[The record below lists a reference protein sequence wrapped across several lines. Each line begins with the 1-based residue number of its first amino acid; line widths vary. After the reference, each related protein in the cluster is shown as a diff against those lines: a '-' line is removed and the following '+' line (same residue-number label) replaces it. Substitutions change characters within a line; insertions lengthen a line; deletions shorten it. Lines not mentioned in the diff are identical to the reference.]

1 MCVNKNHKLFIKLE
15 NYKDIEKF
23 KHKVFHPK
31 NRGGAVE
38 GGKAFGVGWEY

>member
-15 NYKDIEKF
+15 NYKIIEKF

-31 NRGGAVE
+31 KKKLEGGGGGAF
-38 GGKAFGVGWEY
+38 GGGQEY